1 MHETLRKLI
10 HLVFGLGIAA
20 MVLTVDRTLAIQ
32 VLAAGLFLG
41 IILVELI
48 LKGYHVPVF
57 SKLVA
62 SLDRSDPLPGRGAF
76 YFAVSALACVVIF
89 PAGIAVPALVTV
101 AVLDSVTT
109 LAGRRFGRT
118 RIYNGKS
125 VEGTAAGIAVTAV
138 ALLPL
143 LSVPGALV
151 VATVAGIIELLS
163 PIDDNLVVPVG
174 TCILL
179 SLFPSLL

>member
-1 MHETLRKLI
+1 MQETARKLI
-10 HLVFGLGIAA
+10 HLVFGLAIAA
-20 MVLTVDRTLAIQ
+20 MVLVLDRTLAIQ
-32 VLAAGLFLG
+32 VLVLGLFTG

-48 LKGYHVPVF
+48 LKGWRVPLF
-57 SKLVA
+57 SRLVA
-62 SLDRSDPLPGRGAF
+62 ALDRSDPLPGRGAF
-76 YFAVSALACVVIF
+76 YFAVSALACVTLF
-89 PAGIAVPALVTV
+89 PAEIAVPALVTV

-125 VEGTAAGIAVTAV
+125 FEGTIAGIAVTAI
-138 ALLPL
+138 ALLPF
-143 LSVPGALV
+143 LSVPGSLV
-151 VATVAGIIELLS
+151 VAAIAGIIELLS
-163 PIDDNLVVPVG
+163 PVDDNLVVPVS

>member
-32 VLAAGLFLG
+32 VLVAGLFIG
-41 IILVELI
+41 VILVELI
-48 LKGYHVPVF
+48 LKGYHVPLF
-57 SKLVA
+57 SRLVA

-76 YFAVSALACVVIF
+76 YFAVSALACVVLF

-109 LAGRRFGRT
+109 LAGRRFGRI
-118 RIYNGKS
+118 RIRNGKS
-125 VEGTAAGIAVTAV
+125 LEGTLAGIAVTAV
-138 ALLPL
+138 ALLPF
-143 LSVPGALV
+143 LSLPGTLV
-151 VATVAGIIELLS
+151 VAATAGVIELLC
-163 PIDDNLVVPVG
+163 PIDDNLVVPVSM
-174 TCILL
+174 CILL
-179 SLFPSLL
+179 SVFPTLL